1 MTWHS
6 RLGQGPCP
14 VGMSNTARAV
24 VASLLIIGVIVGAV
38 LIGG

>member
-1 MTWHS
+1 MTFKS
-6 RLGQGPCP
+6 RLGYGPP
-14 VGMSNTARAV
+14 PPSRNTARAV

>member
-14 VGMSNTARAV
+14 VGISNTTRAV

>member
-24 VASLLIIGVIVGAV
+24 VALVLLFGAIVAAV